1 VERSPAA
8 EAFENYLRGSIE
20 EKYIKAV
27 GKIEAY
33 LKGENPPEEVCDL
46 VNEIKEANH
55 WVKIASRQNKEL
67 YEVYEYH
74 LFDGGNGNYFIAR
87 GKEVP
92 TTDL

>member
-1 VERSPAA
+1 MT
-8 EAFENYLRGSIE
+8 
-20 EKYIKAV
+20 
-27 GKIEAY
+27 
-33 LKGENPPEEVCDL
+33 
-46 VNEIKEANH
+46 H